1 VPGRLARLDPRA
13 KVVGLLSVTVV
24 AVSAS
29 WDDRTTYAT
38 CLAVLAVCTAAGSVS
53 PRELWRRARFVLAP
67 VLAVAAF
74 VPFARGG
81 AEAFALG
88 PLTISEPGLQAFAEV
103 TCKAVIGAFAASL
116 LAATT
121 SHADVVRAL
130 EGLRVP
136 RTLTLIG
143 ALMVRYLGVLA
154 GEVRR
159 MRNARDARGYA
170 ARGPLG
176 ALATGRLAG
185 TLFLRSHARGERVH
199 LAMLSRGFDG
209 ALPHLDTRA
218 LARADVLFLLLV
230 ACALVPARLG
240 VIA

>member
-1 VPGRLARLDPRA
+1 
-13 KVVGLLSVTVV
+13 
-24 AVSAS
+24 
-29 WDDRTTYAT
+29 
-38 CLAVLAVCTAAGSVS
+38 
-53 PRELWRRARFVLAP
+53 
-67 VLAVAAF
+67 
-74 VPFARGG
+74 
-81 AEAFALG
+81 
-88 PLTISEPGLQAFAEV
+88 
-103 TCKAVIGAFAASL
+103 VIGAFAASL